1 MTSPTDGQAAVTGG
15 IDHLARDGALP
26 TFAQVTKGREGSTIA
41 VAQSAHMPRQVVA
54 PTSPAQQGAAKRA
67 QRVVAV
73 DELAAL
79 TGQRL
84 GVSRWHT
91 VSQREILAFAHAT
104 GDHQWIHVDPVRAA
118 AGPFGTT
125 IAHGYLILS
134 LAPVLLWDVL
144 EVTGAAQVVNYGI
157 DRLRFP
163 APVPAGSRVRLAVDL
178 TAVTEVKGGVQAAL
192 GLTFELESS
201 TKPACVAG
209 ILFRY
214 YA

>member
-1 MTSPTDGQAAVTGG
+1 VTSTTDGEAAVPGG
-15 IDHLARDGALP
+15 LDHLARDGAVP
-26 TFAQVTKGREGSTIA
+26 TCAQVLKGGEGSTNA
-41 VAQSAHMPRQVVA
+41 VAPSAQVPRQIVA
-54 PTSPAQQGAAKRA
+54 PTSAAHDGAPKRA

-73 DELAAL
+73 DDLGALA
-79 TGQRL
+79 GERI
-84 GVSRWHT
+84 GVSRWQT
-91 VSQREILAFAHAT
+91 VSQQEITAFADAT
-104 GDHQWIHVDPVRAA
+104 GDQQWIHVDPVRAA
-118 AGPFGTT
+118 AGPFGAT
-125 IAHGYLILS
+125 IAHGYLILA

-144 EVTGAAQVVNYGI
+144 EVTGVAQVVNYGI

-178 TAVTEVKGGVQAAL
+178 TAVTEVRGGVQAAL
-192 GLTFELESS
+192 GLTFEVDSS